1 MIMFLGLSY
10 SGKYIGLR
18 NQRREFNSPQAHSIK
33 KKIGEVRNMEM
44 SFEEFKEQDKYC
56 RENNTPEGCGCTG
69 CPGEHEICADNVRN
83 LCGKIKAET

>member
-1 MIMFLGLSY
+1 V
-10 SGKYIGLR
+10 K
-18 NQRREFNSPQAHSIK
+18 
-33 KKIGEVRNMEM
+33 NMEM

-69 CPGEHEICADNVRN
+69 CPGEHEICADNIRN